1 MKEQITL
8 AEVTYKIIDFFNS
21 HGEIAQVAYGDESV
35 FEGSADTSYPLAYIE
50 ADTSTMGTGED
61 VYTLGISVWDR
72 PMENQID
79 LLEVQSKTRMILS
92 DLRVEFVRNE
102 DAYILAEDTFDMTPL
117 KHVKND
123 RVVGWLVTVSF
134 DAKGFADRCRIPNK

>member
-1 MKEQITL
+1 MKNQITL
-8 AEVTYKIIDFFNS
+8 AEVTYKIIDFFKT
-21 HGEIAQVAYGDESV
+21 HGEVATVVFGDESV
-35 FEGSADTSYPLAYIE
+35 FEGSTDTLYPLAYIE

-61 VYTLGISVWDR
+61 VYSLSISVWDR
-72 PMENQID
+72 PMDDRSD
-79 LLEVQSKTRMILS
+79 LLNIQSKTRMILS

-102 DAYILAEDTFDMTPL
+102 DAYILAEDTFDLTPL

-134 DAKGFADRCRIPNK
+134 DAKGFADRCRIPKQ

>member
-1 MKEQITL
+1 MKNQITL
-8 AEVTYKIIDFFNS
+8 AEVTYKIIDFFKS
-21 HGEIAQVAYGDESV
+21 HGEVATVVFGDESV
-35 FEGSADTSYPLAYIE
+35 FEGSTDTLYPLAYIE

-61 VYTLGISVWDR
+61 VYSLSISVWDR
-72 PMENQID
+72 PMDDRSD
-79 LLEVQSKTRMILS
+79 LLNIQSKTRMILS

-102 DAYILAEDTFDMTPL
+102 NAYILAEDTFDLTPL

>member
-1 MKEQITL
+1 MKNQITL
-8 AEVTYKIIDFFNS
+8 AEVTYKIIDFFKT
-21 HGEIAQVAYGDESV
+21 HGEVATVVFGDESV
-35 FEGSADTSYPLAYIE
+35 FEGSTDTLYPLAYIE

-61 VYTLGISVWDR
+61 VYSLSISVWDR
-72 PMENQID
+72 PMDDRSD
-79 LLEVQSKTRMILS
+79 LLNIQSKTRMILS

-134 DAKGFADRCRIPNK
+134 DAKGFADRCRIPKQ